1 MTRSAAV
8 TGRVHVVGAG
18 LAGLAAALSLSRT
31 GRSVVVHEAAGQA
44 GGRCRSYFDRTLGC
58 RIDNGN
64 HLLLASNQAALD
76 YLAETAAIATLTG
89 PERPA
94 FAFHDL
100 ASGRS
105 WSVRPNPGRIAWWI
119 LAPGRRVP
127 GSGPLDYLKALRL
140 LVARREATVMD
151 VLGPGL
157 LMEHL
162 WRPLTV
168 AALNAEPEVAAAS
181 LLLAVLRDSLG
192 RGGHW
197 CRPLVVRDGLGESFV
212 DPALATLAR
221 RGVTVGF
228 GRRLRAIGLQGDR
241 VAALEFGDGSIALG
255 PSDAMVLAVPPG
267 AAEALLP
274 GLVVPQESS
283 AIVNAHFRLDRPAA
297 LPGGFPFLGLL
308 GGTAQWLF
316 LRDRIASVT
325 VSGADTLADEPAE
338 TLLPRLWRDTAA
350 ALGIPD
356 AALPPGRIVKERRA
370 TFRQTPAEEARRPPA
385 RTAWNNLALA
395 GDWTATGLPAT
406 IEGAIRSGRVAA
418 DLFRER

>member
-1 MTRSAAV
+1 VTQPGSL

-18 LAGLAAALSLSRT
+18 LAGLAAALSLSRA

-64 HLLLASNQAALD
+64 HLLLASNEAALD
-76 YLAETAAIATLTG
+76 YLAETGATTSLTG
-89 PERPA
+89 PVRPE

-100 ASGRS
+100 AVGHT

-119 LAPGRRVP
+119 LARRRRVP
-127 GSGPLDYLKALRL
+127 GSGPLDYLRALRL

-157 LMEHL
+157 LMERL

-181 LLLAVLRDSLG
+181 LLLAVLRKSLG
-192 RGGHW
+192 RGGRW
-197 CRPLVVRDGLGESFV
+197 CRPLVVRDGLAESFV
-212 DPALATLAR
+212 DPALATLER
-221 RGVTVGF
+221 RGVAVAF

-241 VAALEFGDGSIALG
+241 AASLDFGEVSVELG
-255 PSDAMVLAVPPG
+255 PADGVVLAVPPM

-274 GLVVPQESS
+274 GLVVPRDSA
-283 AIVNAHFRLDRPAA
+283 AIVNAHFLLDRPAA
-297 LPGGFPFLGLL
+297 LPGGAPFVGLL

-316 LRDRIASVT
+316 LRGRIASVT
-325 VSGADTLADEPAE
+325 VSAADRLAEEPADA
-338 TLLPRLWRDTAA
+338 LLALLWRDTAA
-350 ALGIPD
+350 ALGTPD

-370 TFRQTPAEEARRPPA
+370 TFRQTPAEAARRPPA
-385 RTAWNNLALA
+385 GTVWRNLALA
-395 GDWTATGLPAT
+395 GDWTDTGLPAT
-406 IEGAIRSGRVAA
+406 IEGAIRSGRAAA
-418 DLFRER
+418 DLLTER